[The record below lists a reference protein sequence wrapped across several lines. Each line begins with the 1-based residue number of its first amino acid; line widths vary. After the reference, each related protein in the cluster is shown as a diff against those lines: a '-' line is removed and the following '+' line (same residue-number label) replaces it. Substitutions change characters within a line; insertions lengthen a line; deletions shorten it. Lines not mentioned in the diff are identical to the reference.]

1 MERSGGPALIIGI
14 GNPLRGDDGI
24 GPWLVADL
32 EQELERQAGAAA
44 PPARCRV
51 VRQLLP
57 ELADELAGVER
68 VLFVDAW
75 RAPAESR
82 AELAALGAAGPGP
95 AAGRD
100 GPGSWSFGHGFGP
113 CELLALAALLVD
125 APPRADLLRIP
136 AEQFALAAA
145 DAEAGFSATV
155 HHQLPRARRLLRR
168 WLVNPQRPGSRSS

>member
-1 MERSGGPALIIGI
+1 MERTGGPALIIGI

-24 GPWLVADL
+24 GPWLVTEL
-32 EQELERQAGAAA
+32 EQELGREAGAAA
-44 PPARCRV
+44 PPASCRV

-57 ELADELAGVER
+57 ELAGELAGAAR

-75 RAPAESR
+75 RAPTGSQ

-95 AAGRD
+95 HAGGE

-113 CELLALAALLVD
+113 GELLALAALLHD
-125 APPRADLLRIP
+125 TPPRADLLRIP
-136 AEQFALAAA
+136 AAQFALSVA
-145 DAEAGFSATV
+145 DADAGFSATV

>member
-75 RAPAESR
+75 RAPAGSR
-82 AELAALGAAGPGP
+82 AELAALGAAGLGQ
-95 AAGRD
+95 AAGGE

-113 CELLALAALLVD
+113 GELLALAALLH
-125 APPRADLLRIP
+125 ATPPRADLLRIP
-136 AEQFALAAA
+136 AAQFALPAAAA
-145 DAEAGFSATV
+145 DAGFSTTV
-155 HHQLPRARRLLRR
+155 HQQLPRARRLLRR
-168 WLVNPQRPGSRSS
+168 WLANPQRRSAAS